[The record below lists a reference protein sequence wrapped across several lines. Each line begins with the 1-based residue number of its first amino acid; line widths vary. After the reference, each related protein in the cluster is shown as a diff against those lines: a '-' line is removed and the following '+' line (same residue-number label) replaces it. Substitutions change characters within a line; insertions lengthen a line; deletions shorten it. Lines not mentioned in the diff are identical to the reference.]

1 MAASKEKPTRF
12 PDTRW
17 SLVGRAAASDAV
29 VRLQALEE
37 LLSIY
42 SPGFRTFLIQA
53 RHIAPDE
60 ADELV
65 QAFVADKVLAAQLV
79 RHADQQRG
87 KFRNF
92 VLKSLNNFATTRR
105 RGQMRPGGS
114 LESAHDAAEQLQ
126 FATADVFDRQWV
138 QQVVADALHMMASD
152 CESRGR
158 ADMWEI
164 LRLRVVEPVFRGAEP
179 LGYEQ
184 IVQLFG
190 FDSPR
195 QAMNLLASAK
205 RCFLDHLRLAISK
218 YVEENRIEE
227 ELADL
232 RRIVAH

>member
-1 MAASKEKPTRF
+1 
-12 PDTRW
+12 
-17 SLVGRAAASDAV
+17 VGRAAASDAV

-42 SPGFRTFLIQA
+42 SPGLRTFLIQA
-53 RHIAPDE
+53 RHVAPDD

-65 QAFVADKVLAAQLV
+65 QAFIADKVLAAQLI

-92 VLKSLNNFATTRR
+92 VLKSLNNFVTTRR
-105 RGQMRPGGS
+105 RGQMRPS
-114 LESAHDAAEQLQ
+114 RPLEPALLAAEQPR
-126 FATADVFDRQWV
+126 FTVDDVFDRQWV

-184 IVQLFG
+184 IVQTFG
-190 FDSPR
+190 FASPR

-205 RCFLDHLRLAISK
+205 RCFLEHLRLAISK
-218 YVEENRIEE
+218 YVADDRIDE

-232 RRIVAH
+232 REIVAH